1 MYWTSFLS
9 FEFCNTIAIMMTV
22 MNVAKEKVTTY
33 TEAFTVA
40 SSLSQSEM
48 LQGSEDTFMIFRAP
62 WLLQEKR
69 TGVTLS

>member
-1 MYWTSFLS
+1 
-9 FEFCNTIAIMMTV
+9 MMTV

-48 LQGSEDTFMIFRAP
+48 LQGSEGTFMIFRAP